1 MLNSQKK
8 TRRLLA
14 TGQTS
19 EYFFGK
25 QKTSLFQA
33 WFRNIFWE
41 QDSGGDLL
49 SLMEV
54 PSALT
59 VLTALF
65 GMGRGVTQSQEPPE
79 FWSQKIAIGLFVFN

>member
-33 WFRNIFWE
+33 
-41 QDSGGDLL
+41 
-49 SLMEV
+49 
-54 PSALT
+54 
-59 VLTALF
+59 
-65 GMGRGVTQSQEPPE
+65 
-79 FWSQKIAIGLFVFN
+79 